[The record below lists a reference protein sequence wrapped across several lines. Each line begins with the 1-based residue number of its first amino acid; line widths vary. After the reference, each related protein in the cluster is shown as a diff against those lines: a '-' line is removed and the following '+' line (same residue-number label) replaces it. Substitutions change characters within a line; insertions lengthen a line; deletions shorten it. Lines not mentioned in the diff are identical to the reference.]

1 MVKSSLTKPFLIRLQ
16 EGDLERLE
24 TFYPRK
30 PYNLVIRTLVKAHLD
45 RLELR
50 LEKKAGKAPSVKEK
64 DFE

>member
-1 MVKSSLTKPFLIRLQ
+1 MVKSSLDKAFLLRLNF
-16 EGDLERLE
+16 GDKERLE

-30 PYNLVIRTLVKAHLD
+30 PYNQVIRLLVKAHLD

-50 LEKKAGKAPSVKEK
+50 LEKKAGKAPIVKEK